1 MKTLKTSIL
10 SLQQKKTIYVLWNNE
25 YPINLTYSSFEEFE
39 NYLQNLNNQN
49 HLLLIDENETVKAW
63 YFDFIR
69 ENEKWFVMILDSEIQ
84 KKGVGT
90 YLLNEAK
97 KSKTELNGW
106 VIDHNNYKKTNG
118 KFYKSPIQFY
128 LKNNFKL
135 VPEIRLALPNISAIK
150 IKWVK

>member
-69 ENEKWFVMILDSEIQ
+69 ENEKWYVMILDSEIQ

-97 KSKTELNGW
+97 KSTTELNGW
-106 VIDHNNYKKTNG
+106 VIEHNNYKKTNG
-118 KFYKSPIQFY
+118 NIYKSPIQFY